1 MKKVFLDSSVIVA
14 ACASKTGASA
24 LILGYSR
31 RKKLNTFVSTEVIGE
46 ARKNVKL
53 KIGETGKKR
62 LSHYIKLADMRL
74 VPSPSTEEIA
84 GCEQFINEKDAPI
97 LAAALRSQADF
108 IVSLDRKHF
117 LQPEVIKSSKP
128 KLVLTPGDFVLKYL
142 KKR

>member
-31 RKKLNTFVSTEVIGE
+31 LEKIITLVSKEVIEE
-46 ARKNVKL
+46 ARKNANL

-62 LSHYIKLADMRL
+62 LSHYIKFANMRL
-74 VPSPSTEEIA
+74 VASPSTEEIVH
-84 GCEQFINEKDAPI
+84 CEQFINEKDAPI
-97 LAAALRSQADF
+97 LAAALHSQAGF

-117 LQPEVIKSSKP
+117 LQSSAIKKSKP
-128 KLVLTPGDFVLKYL
+128 KLILTPGDFVLKYL
-142 KKR
+142 KK